1 MSTLAHKAAHMS
13 VVAERF
19 LDESNWLR
27 LIVDNAPIRSI
38 EAELA
43 RARATYGRTQ
53 IARDQAKHT
62 NDEVERSVIQALMD
76 IALVRVMAAQLW
88 PHASDH
94 FVQSATRGLR

>member
-1 MSTLAHKAAHMS
+1 MG

-19 LDESNWLR
+19 LGESNRLR
-27 LIVDNAPIRSI
+27 LIVDNAPIRGI

-43 RARATYGRTQ
+43 RARTAYGRAQ
-53 IARDQAKHT
+53 IARDQAKHA
-62 NDEVERSVIQALMD
+62 NDEVERSVMQALMD
-76 IALVRVMAAQLW
+76 IALVQAMAARLW